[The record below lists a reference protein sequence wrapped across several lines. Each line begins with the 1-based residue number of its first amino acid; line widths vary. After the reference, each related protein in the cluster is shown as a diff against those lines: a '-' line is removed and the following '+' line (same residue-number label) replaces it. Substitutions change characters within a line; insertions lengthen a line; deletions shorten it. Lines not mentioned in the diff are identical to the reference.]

1 MSELRELNTK
11 EQYPFLDIVKFL
23 LALLIVCAHFIS
35 ENAMGRINPLID
47 YLSSLYI
54 IVVPFFFVCSGFLLF
69 RKLDGQDDAGK
80 VKNYCKRVLVMYMWW
95 SALYIAFQIITWFRF
110 GTTREEVWHYLLN
123 AITYSTY
130 KTIWFLPAT
139 VIGVL
144 LTYCFYVKA
153 GLKKTFIIAIIFYIV
168 GCMGASYSFV
178 LSDMNFFSR
187 CLNVYNFIFCS
198 SWNGIFNGFPFI
210 TLGLVLSKIEKIEF
224 SKQKRKDTI
233 LTVVL
238 GVCFVVEAL
247 TIKTLGA
254 INVNTLLFLFPFS
267 YYFMRFCLGI
277 TIRQDI
283 KTIWLR
289 KMSMDIFLCQRLY
302 LSALPTLFPESFF
315 NQMLI
320 GSPYVGL
327 LFVLTVTMTTA
338 AGLTLLSKRIKWFQ
352 QFC

>member
-198 SWNGIFNGFPFI
+198 SRNGIFNGFPFI
-210 TLGLVLSKIEKIEF
+210 TLGLILSKIEKIEF

-247 TIKTLGA
+247 TRHKEQQVSLA
-254 INVNTLLFLFPFS
+254 EQELKQV
-267 YYFMRFCLGI
+267 
-277 TIRQDI
+277 